1 MSLSMYDAS
10 IPTFQRMLTSLS
22 RNLDSAEAHAEKM
35 KLDPATLLQARLYP
49 DMFPLVRQV
58 QIASDFAKGAA
69 GRLGGLEP
77 PRYADDEQSFADL
90 GRRID
95 KTLKYV
101 GSVPAAAI
109 NGSESRNIS
118 FHIAGNDEELE
129 GKVYLFNFV
138 LPNFF
143 FHVTTAYGI
152 LRHIGVPIGKR
163 NYYLGGLEF
172 RGGIRQL

>member
-10 IPTFQRMLTSLS
+10 IPLFQRMLTSLS
-22 RNLDSAEAHAEKM
+22 RNLDNAEAHAEEM

-49 DMFPLVRQV
+49 DLVPLVRQV

-95 KTLKYV
+95 KTLEYV
-101 GSVPAAAI
+101 GGVPAAAI
-109 NGSESRNIS
+109 AGSESRSIS
-118 FHIAGNDEELE
+118 FQIAGTNE
-129 GKVYLFNFV
+129 
-138 LPNFF
+138 
-143 FHVTTAYGI
+143 
-152 LRHIGVPIGKR
+152 
-163 NYYLGGLEF
+163 
-172 RGGIRQL
+172 QL